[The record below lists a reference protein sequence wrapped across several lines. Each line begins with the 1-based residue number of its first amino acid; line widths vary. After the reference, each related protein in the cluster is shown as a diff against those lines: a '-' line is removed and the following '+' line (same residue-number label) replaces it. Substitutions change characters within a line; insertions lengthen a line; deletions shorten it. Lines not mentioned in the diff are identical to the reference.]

1 MYQVYQ
7 TKQLRDGLFQ
17 ISEKYAEKAPAVYM
31 YLVIGQERAAL
42 VDSGFGMVDTLR
54 ALVEQLTDKPILCI
68 VAHGHPDHVGGAAQF
83 DEVYMNEADAA
94 LLPDSLSV
102 ERRVKDVFG
111 RGDVSEELMAYSETH
126 MIGTQGLR
134 YKPMTEGDLFD
145 LGGVTLEVFAMPGHT
160 LGSVALLNRK
170 DHYALVSDGFS
181 RRTAPEARV
190 DLADYAAGL
199 ERFQA
204 AIGEDTL
211 LYWGHGEAPVDH
223 CYLRDMCTA
232 CQEVVAGDTAEDVE
246 SVNRRGGPSPAQA
259 PKRFEHR
266 CGSVT
271 LAYFPRQQREGALR

>member
-7 TKQLRDGLFQ
+7 TKQLRDGLVQ

-42 VDSGFGMVDTLR
+42 IDSGFGMVDTLR
-54 ALVEQLTDKPILCI
+54 PLVEQLTEKPILCI

-83 DEVYMNEADAA
+83 DEVYLNEADAP
-94 LLPDSLSV
+94 LLADSLSV

-111 RGDVSEELMAYSETH
+111 RGDVSDEVRAYSETH
-126 MIGTQGLR
+126 MVGTQGLQ
-134 YKPMTEGDLFD
+134 YKPMAPGDVFD

-170 DHYALVSDGFS
+170 DNYALVSDGFS

-199 ERFQA
+199 EQFQA
-204 AIGEDTL
+204 AIREDTP
-211 LYWGHGEAPVDH
+211 LYWGHGVDPVDH
-223 CYLRDMCTA
+223 AYLRDMCTA
-232 CQEVVAGDTAEDVE
+232 CKEVVAGDTAGDVE
-246 SVNRRGGPSPAQA
+246 SVSRRPSPVPM
-259 PKRFEHR
+259 PKRWEHR

-271 LAYFPRQQREGALR
+271 LAYFPRKQEGGAAQ

>member
-7 TKQLRDGLFQ
+7 TRQLRDGLFQ

-42 VDSGFGMVDTLR
+42 IDSGFGMVDTLR
-54 ALVEQLTDKPILCI
+54 PLVEQLTDKLILCI

-111 RGDVSEELMAYSETH
+111 RGDVSEEMMAYSKTH
-126 MIGTQGLR
+126 IVGTQDLHYR
-134 YKPMTEGDLFD
+134 PMVPGDVFD
-145 LGGVTLEVFAMPGHT
+145 LGGVTLEVFAMSGHT

-170 DHYALVSDGFS
+170 DNYALVSDSFS

-199 ERFQA
+199 EGFQA
-204 AIGEDTL
+204 AIREDTP
-211 LYWGHGEAPVDH
+211 LYWGHGVDPVDH
-223 CYLRDMCTA
+223 AYLRDMCTA
-232 CQEVVAGDTAEDVE
+232 CKEVVAGDTAEDVE
-246 SVNRRGGPSPAQA
+246 SVSRRPSPVPV
-259 PKRFEHR
+259 PKRWEHR

-271 LAYFPRQQREGALR
+271 LAYFPRKQEGSVTQ